1 MRLLLSAIVAFVLVG
16 CPATQSEKPQAD
28 ALVADAQAETA
39 PQEPE
44 QQEPEQVC
52 PVDQFKDCMTCY
64 VRYRFLCDG
73 LKPENVNNL
82 VFKRARRACLH
93 GEDFVTNETGTPHRC
108 AEHHLDHESELTQ
121 RCAVLWST
129 QGFRDAWREE
139 IECR

>member
-93 GEDFVTNETGTPHRC
+93 GEDFVPNFIGTPHRC

>member
-1 MRLLLSAIVAFVLVG
+1 MRHFVLALLIVSCASTGDKSG
-16 CPATQSEKPQAD
+16 CGSTPIQP
-28 ALVADAQAETA
+28 ETA
-39 PQEPE
+39 DPRPTEPQEPE

-52 PVDQFKDCMTCY
+52 PVDQLKDCMTCY

-93 GEDFVTNETGTPHRC
+93 GEDFVTNYTGTPHRC

-139 IECR
+139 LQCR